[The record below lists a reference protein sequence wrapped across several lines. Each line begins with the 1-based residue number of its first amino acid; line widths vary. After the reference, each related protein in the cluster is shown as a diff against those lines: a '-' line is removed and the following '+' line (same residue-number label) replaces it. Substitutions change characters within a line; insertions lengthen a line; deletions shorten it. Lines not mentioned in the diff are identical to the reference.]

1 MTYFAGLKT
10 IDFIVE
16 GLDRSKGSFIVTTK
30 PDAVCSELSK
40 SFECGITILDAK
52 GYYSKS
58 EKTMVY
64 LVLNRF
70 QIGRMKEI
78 VHTVDPMAYISIMEI
93 ADVFRVNQQADNDD
107 LIEEKKN

>member
-1 MTYFAGLKT
+1 
-10 IDFIVE
+10 
-16 GLDRSKGSFIVTTK
+16 
-30 PDAVCSELSK
+30 
-40 SFECGITILDAK
+40 
-52 GYYSKS
+52 
-58 EKTMVY
+58 MVY

-107 LIEEKKN
+107 LIEEKNN